1 MNLYPVDNAVRF
13 LSLIR
18 WITNYPLDS
27 IIFPFIQ
34 LGPGLQSR
42 LSIQRQAQKSLS
54 HLDSYAEYWSNKEIH
69 LRQCVSVPLKVEK
82 QTLIERYTYV

>member
-27 IIFPFIQ
+27 VIFPFIQ

-54 HLDSYAEYWSNKEIH
+54 HLDSYAEYWSNKEI
-69 LRQCVSVPLKVEK
+69 K
-82 QTLIERYTYV
+82 